1 MSNMNSMS
9 IKGWLLVALQ
19 FTCILYLVLTTP
31 LIYSPTA
38 FGLLLAA
45 FLLIL
50 WAVVAMRKSKLR
62 ILPQPAV
69 KAVLITSGPYRFIR
83 HPMYTALIIGALALL
98 IMYPVT
104 WRILTVVILSV
115 TLFVKLTMEEEM
127 LSEKF
132 PQYQE
137 YKKKTYRLI
146 PFVV

>member
-1 MSNMNSMS
+1 M
-9 IKGWLLVALQ
+9 Q
-19 FTCILYLVLTTP
+19 FTCIFYLLLTTP
-31 LIYSPTA
+31 LIFSPIA

-45 FLLIL
+45 FLLIV

-62 ILPQPAV
+62 ILPQPAL

-83 HPMYTALIIGALALL
+83 HPMYTALIIGALALV
-98 IMYPVT
+98 IMCPAI

-127 LSEKF
+127 LSDKF

-137 YKKKTYRLI
+137 YKKKSYRLI
-146 PFVV
+146 PFVI

>member
-1 MSNMNSMS
+1 MNSRT
-9 IKGWLLVALQ
+9 IKAWLLVAMQ
-19 FTCILYLVLTTP
+19 FTCILYLLLTTP
-31 LIYSPTA
+31 LIFSPIA

-45 FLLIL
+45 FLLIV

-62 ILPQPAV
+62 ILPQPAL

-83 HPMYTALIIGALALL
+83 HPMYTALIIGALALV
-98 IMYPVT
+98 IMCPAI

-127 LSEKF
+127 LSDKF

-137 YKKKTYRLI
+137 YKKKSYRLI
-146 PFVV
+146 PFVI